1 MFTLN
6 PKSTTPLVVQIVDGF
21 TQLIHSGNLRPGAK
35 APSIRQF
42 AHAHGVSVYTV
53 VDAYDRLVALGCFV
67 SRPHSGF
74 FVRKRDPASVPAP
87 GTAASET
94 AHYNFDSM
102 WYLRRVFEARALR
115 MKPGCGWL
123 PSDWLFEDGLRRSLR
138 ALAAD
143 AVDLGG
149 YGEPKGF
156 APLRQLV
163 RDLLAEQEIAV
174 STDQVLLTHGSSQAM
189 DLVARRL
196 VRPGD
201 VVLVDDPGYPNLLF
215 SLRFLGA
222 KLVGVPRTPTGYDL
236 PALEA
241 LVLAHRPK
249 VFFTQPRL
257 QSPTGSVANLA
268 HLHRVV
274 QLAEQHQIT
283 VVENDIY
290 ADLDPEPRPSLASLD
305 QLQRVVY
312 ISSFSKTISP
322 NIRTGFLAAPPDMLE
337 DFAQLKMI
345 SGLTSSE
352 FSERL
357 AYGALVDGRWRKHLR
372 SLRERLGQAHQR
384 VAQQLEGLG
393 FELFAEPKA
402 GMFLWARHPDI
413 HNATELAYKAAEQDI
428 LLGPGHLFSPGL
440 TPSPWF
446 RFNVAFT
453 EHPALQ
459 AFLHAQC
466 SASEPASLAANP
478 L

>member
-1 MFTLN
+1 MFSLN
-6 PKSTTPLVVQIVDGF
+6 PKGATPLVVQIVEGF
-21 TQLIHSGNLRPGAK
+21 RAAIQSGGLRPGSK

-42 AHAHGVSVYTV
+42 AHAHGVSTYTV
-53 VDAYDRLVALGCFV
+53 VDAYDRLVALGYFV

-74 FVRKRDPASVPAP
+74 FVRQRDALARLSAGNAPAE
-87 GTAASET
+87 AAN
-94 AHYNFDSM
+94 YNFDSM

-123 PSDWLFEDGLRRSLR
+123 PGDWLFEEGMRRSLR
-138 ALAAD
+138 TLAAEN
-143 AVDLGG
+143 VDLGG

-156 APLRQLV
+156 MSLRQLV

-174 STDQVLLTHGSSQAM
+174 SADQVLLTQGSSQAM

-201 VVLVDDPGYPNLLF
+201 AVLVDDPGYPNMLF

-222 KLVGVPRTPTGYDL
+222 RLIGVPRTPDGYDL
-236 PALEA
+236 AALEA
-241 LVLAHRPK
+241 LVKEHQPK

-274 QLAEQHQIT
+274 LLAEQHQFT

-322 NIRTGFLAAPPDMLE
+322 NIRVGFMAAPPDLLE

-372 SLRERLGQAHQR
+372 GLRERLAQAHQR
-384 VAQQLEGLG
+384 VGQALESLG
-393 FELFAEPKA
+393 FDLFCEPKA

-413 HNATELAYKAAEQDI
+413 QNATELAYQAAEQDI
-428 LLGPGHLFSPGL
+428 LLGPGHLFDPEL
-440 TPSPWF
+440 QPSPWF

-453 EHPALQ
+453 DDPRVLS
-459 AFLHAQC
+459 FLSDHRHAG
-466 SASEPASLAANP
+466 
-478 L
+478 

>member
-6 PKSTTPLVVQIVDGF
+6 PKSTTPLVVQIVEGF
-21 TQLIHSGNLRPGAK
+21 TSLIQSGNLRPGSK

-74 FVRKRDPASVPAP
+74 FVRKRDVSAPQVPG
-87 GTAASET
+87 GTPNET
-94 AHYNFDSM
+94 TNTNFDSM
-102 WYLRRVFEARALR
+102 WYLRRVFENRALR

-123 PSDWLFEDGLRRSLR
+123 PGDWLFEEGLRRSLR
-138 ALAAD
+138 SLAAD
-143 AVDLGG
+143 NVDLGG

-174 STDQVLLTHGSSQAM
+174 SADQLLLTQGSSQAM

-201 VVLVDDPGYPNLLF
+201 AVLVDDPGYPNMLF

-222 KLVGVPRTPTGYDL
+222 RLIGVPRTPAGYDL
-236 PALEA
+236 AALEA
-241 LVLAHRPK
+241 LVIEHQPK

-274 QLAEQHQIT
+274 QLAEQHQFT

-322 NIRTGFLAAPPDMLE
+322 NIRVGYMAAPPDMLE

-372 SLRERLGQAHQR
+372 SLRERLAQAHQR
-384 VAQQLEGLG
+384 VAQQLDNMG
-393 FELFAEPKA
+393 FELFCEPKA

-413 HNATELAYKAAEQDI
+413 TNATELAYKAAEQDI
-428 LLGPGHLFSPGL
+428 LLGPGHLFTPDL
-440 TPSPWF
+440 QPSPWF
-446 RFNVAFT
+446 RFNVAYA
-453 EHPALQ
+453 EHPEVL
-459 AFLHAQC
+459 AFLKEQR
-466 SASEPASLAANP
+466 SVL
-478 L
+478 

>member
-6 PKSTTPLVVQIVDGF
+6 PKSTTPLVVQIVEGF
-21 TQLIHSGNLRPGAK
+21 TSLIQSGNLRPGSK

-74 FVRKRDPASVPAP
+74 FVRKRDVSAPQVPG
-87 GTAASET
+87 GTSNET
-94 AHYNFDSM
+94 TNTNFDSM
-102 WYLRRVFEARALR
+102 WYLRRVFENRALR

-123 PSDWLFEDGLRRSLR
+123 PGDWLFEEGLRRSLR
-138 ALAAD
+138 SLAAD
-143 AVDLGG
+143 NVDLGG

-174 STDQVLLTHGSSQAM
+174 SADQLLLTQGSSQAM

-201 VVLVDDPGYPNLLF
+201 AVLVDDPGYPNMLF

-222 KLVGVPRTPTGYDL
+222 RLIGVPRTPAGYDL
-236 PALEA
+236 AALEA
-241 LVLAHRPK
+241 LVIEHQPK

-274 QLAEQHQIT
+274 QLAEQHQFT

-322 NIRTGFLAAPPDMLE
+322 NIRVGYMAAPPDMLE

-372 SLRERLGQAHQR
+372 SLRERLAQAHQR
-384 VAQQLEGLG
+384 VAQQLDNMG
-393 FELFAEPKA
+393 FELFCEPKA

-413 HNATELAYKAAEQDI
+413 TNATELAYKAAEQDI
-428 LLGPGHLFSPGL
+428 LLGPGHLFTPDL
-440 TPSPWF
+440 QPSPWF
-446 RFNVAFT
+446 RFNVAYA
-453 EHPALQ
+453 EHPEVLT
-459 AFLHAQC
+459 FLKEQR
-466 SASEPASLAANP
+466 SVL
-478 L
+478 